1 MAKVKEVKVKE
12 VKEVNAL
19 IANDYNKL
27 ITAGIDNNLAG
38 LNFIN
43 ELANK
48 LNNGITQ
55 EVAINTLKEGAKDVE
70 ISPAVRYSHVPS
82 IVIASLIVKKY
93 ENQISS
99 IKVSKVLSLAVRVLA
114 DKKAKGALAHIQAN
128 ESFEDLDTNTAK
140 KKESQTRDLIQ
151 EGAEKVSFEA
161 VIDGALEFM
170 KGQNFQTLK
179 TKEPQKVIKLLS
191 QLEQVLI
198 NTKQTEKV
206 RA

>member
-1 MAKVKEVKVKE
+1 MAKVKEVKAVE
-12 VKEVNAL
+12 VKEVNAVL
-19 IANDYNKL
+19 DNKYSQF
-27 ITAGIDNNLAG
+27 INSGIENNLAG
-38 LNFIN
+38 LNFITD
-43 ELANK
+43 LAEM
-48 LNNGITQ
+48 LNGGLTQ
-55 EVAINTLKEGAKDVE
+55 EVAINTLKEGAKNVE

-161 VIDGALEFM
+161 VIDGALMFM

-179 TKEPQKVIKLLS
+179 TKEPQKVVKLLA

-198 NTKQTEKV
+198 NTKQAEKV
-206 RA
+206 KA